1 MSTGDWTREHPDQR
15 DEEWFEREIAARLDA
30 IPLSRFCYTSRGGD
44 RMMSLSLF
52 RNVSIASAAAATS
65 AVLFFAAC
73 SSGGLQRGESTLPT
87 AAVPPALLEWG
98 QTGGIRPDSVST
110 KDLFV
115 GEFVSSAKSLVQIY
129 QNGTFKKLGQ
139 IKQGINS
146 PDGLWVDSHGLYV
159 ANNLVPSITQ
169 YSFLT
174 SMPFTYK
181 AGMASP
187 IAVTTD
193 RLGDIFE
200 ADYVGYINEY
210 YQQANF
216 VVTKCSVVGGRP
228 TGVATGTTGEVVFVA
243 KYSGSV
249 GHIVEFSDFDAC
261 KNKVLGV
268 RLGETGGMAVDK
280 HDDIIVTEPYNRAVD
295 IIKPP
300 YNTVSGHL
308 GSHWGFP
315 SDVKINAANTRA
327 WVLDSDTGDVVE
339 LDYPSGKVV
348 GTLVAYAES
357 VVDGSN
363 YVP

>member
-1 MSTGDWTREHPDQR
+1 
-15 DEEWFEREIAARLDA
+15 
-30 IPLSRFCYTSRGGD
+30 
-44 RMMSLSLF
+44 MMSLSLF
-52 RNVSIASAAAATS
+52 RNVSFASAAAATS
-65 AVLFFAAC
+65 AVLFLAAC
-73 SSGGLQRGESTLPT
+73 SSGGFQRGDSTLPT
-87 AAVPPALLEWG
+87 AAVPPALLELS
-98 QTGGIRPDSVST
+98 QTGGIRPDAVST

-159 ANNLVPSITQ
+159 ANNLARSITQ
-169 YSFLT
+169 YSYLT
-174 SMPFTYK
+174 STPFTYK
-181 AGMASP
+181 AGMAAP
-187 IAVTTD
+187 VAVTTD

-200 ADYVGYINEY
+200 ADYVGYVNEY
-210 YQQANF
+210 YQQAN
-216 VVTKCSVVGGRP
+216 VVVKKCSIVAGA

-243 KYSGSV
+243 YYRSGVS
-249 GHIVEFSDFDAC
+249 HIVEFTDFDAC
-261 KNKVLGV
+261 KHKVLGV
-268 RLGETGGMAVDK
+268 RLGQTGAMAVDK

-327 WVLDSDTGDVVE
+327 WVLDRDTVDVVE
-339 LDYPSGKVV
+339 VDYPSGKVV
-348 GTLVAYAES
+348 GTLLAYDAYS
-357 VVDGSN
+357 IVDGSN

>member
-1 MSTGDWTREHPDQR
+1 
-15 DEEWFEREIAARLDA
+15 
-30 IPLSRFCYTSRGGD
+30 
-44 RMMSLSLF
+44 MMSLGLF
-52 RNVSIASAAAATS
+52 RNVSIASAAATS
-65 AVLFFAAC
+65 AVLFLAAC
-73 SSGGLQRGESTLPT
+73 SSSGLQRGESALPT
-87 AAVPPALLEWG
+87 AAVPQALLDWG

-115 GEFVSSAKSLVQIY
+115 GEFVSSAKSLIQIY

-139 IKQGINS
+139 IKQGISS

-159 ANNLVPSITQ
+159 ANNLARSITQ
-169 YSFLT
+169 YSYLT

-181 AGMASP
+181 AGMSSP

-200 ADYVGYINEY
+200 ADYTGYINEY

-216 VVTKCSVVGGRP
+216 VVKKCSVVAAP
-228 TGVATGTTGEVVFVA
+228 TGVATGTTGEVVFA
-243 KYSGSV
+243 AYYSGNV
-249 GHIVEFSDFDAC
+249 GHIVEFTDFDAC
-261 KNKVLGV
+261 KHKVLGV
-268 RLGETGGMAVDK
+268 RLGQTGAMAVDK
-280 HDDIIVTEPYNRAVD
+280 HDDIILTQPYNRAVD

-339 LDYPSGKVV
+339 VDYPSGKVV